1 MTAFTESYNKVKSS
15 NFASLGLDTP
25 TTAKAFVDV
34 GNAFGYY
41 TRVAR
46 AKVAAW
52 KSRVARGLLIDDF
65 GASASDLYQSVLQ
78 GYDSDTLAG
87 AGLPHVGE
95 YRVDMRASLQA
106 FLATGITDVFNGLLQ
121 NLEKK
126 VLKSFNAALLKTMND
141 PPESIMNSNSATVR
155 RETFA
160 YEKAVENFVVEALGL
175 NKDKPIREFS
185 AKLNDALVA
194 FPDSPAAKI
203 KRTQQTKK
211 VVNKTKKPGQRSVDL
226 GLDLVAML
234 RPDGFGSLQ
243 GFCGYQLG
251 GNSVTFGVH
260 NDADDPQVIAQ
271 FGGVRPPLLRVQPK
285 LRVDVD
291 L

>member
-1 MTAFTESYNKVKSS
+1 MKSS

-25 TTAKAFVDV
+25 ATAKAFVDV

-41 TRVAR
+41 TRIAR

-65 GASASDLYQSVLQ
+65 GESATDLLQ
-78 GYDSDTLAG
+78 TVMDGYDGDTLAA
-87 AGLPHVGE
+87 AGLLFVVD
-95 YRVDMRASLQA
+95 YRVEMRASLQA
-106 FLATGITDVFNGLLQ
+106 FLETGITDIFSGLVQ

-126 VLKSFNAALLKTMND
+126 ILKRFNAALLKTMND
-141 PPESIMNSNSATVR
+141 PAESVMNSNSATLR
-155 RETFA
+155 KETFA
-160 YEKAVENFVVEALGL
+160 FEKAVENFAVPSLGL
-175 NKDKPIREFS
+175 NKDKALREFT
-185 AKLNDALVA
+185 AKLNDALLA

-211 VVNKTKKPGQRSVDL
+211 VVSKTKKPGQRSVDL

-251 GNSVTFGVH
+251 GNSLTFGIH

-285 LRVDVD
+285 LRVDVE